1 MVLYLFIWCSRL
13 SRVVSF
19 MIKYWPKKIF
29 LTLLLLSFG
38 NSTLLNLDKDYS
50 NHLELF
56 IHQDII
62 NNFLSSIGEI
72 DGRGK
77 IGAFDYNW
85 TVSDFY
91 ILIDEEKAE
100 FFGTMKLE
108 SGQFERKDTIIGDV
122 FVEYSESDN
131 LIYVNIKNVDIDIDI
146 SHIFSTIPKDVVNIN
161 VDLSNYFAEP
171 FKIQAPQPKTTSYPI
186 STNNDSTQVIV
197 LNNKESKLY
206 LVENGIKIISIY
218 QCIKE

>member
-1 MVLYLFIWCSRL
+1 
-13 SRVVSF
+13 

-131 LIYVNIKNVDIDIDI
+131 LIYVILKMLI
-146 SHIFSTIPKDVVNIN
+146 
-161 VDLSNYFAEP
+161 
-171 FKIQAPQPKTTSYPI
+171 
-186 STNNDSTQVIV
+186 
-197 LNNKESKLY
+197 
-206 LVENGIKIISIY
+206 
-218 QCIKE
+218 